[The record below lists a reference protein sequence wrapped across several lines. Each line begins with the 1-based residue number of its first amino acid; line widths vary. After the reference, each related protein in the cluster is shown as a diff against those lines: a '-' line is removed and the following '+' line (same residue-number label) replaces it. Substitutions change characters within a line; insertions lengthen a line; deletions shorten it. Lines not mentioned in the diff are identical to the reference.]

1 MDLIMNLHSNDIDV
15 YRSPTNG
22 VTLASTDIGKKNVLQ
37 KCQYTD
43 IYDERCEGDFVEL
56 SIYGGKVAQRE
67 EIVAECAILTTVF
80 PIEDKDTSKKFYS
93 VLYDTIEREGMS
105 AERLKAAVHNLVTT
119 HVYPTFSIA
128 NIVGFDK
135 TLKVASSVSA
145 LRYLA
150 KSPKLAYTEIVVI
163 CGYLDKNERKM
174 FGIKAEI
181 ECSAYRNRIIGVWNE
196 DLKGWDVL
204 RQIKDNTI
212 PQRQAEFKQSLYVYC
227 NYPPKYNGKYSPSDI
242 NEFYKYY
249 SQVVEFGDKLR
260 FETFM
265 KWDAEMFLQKW
276 FKNRHSD
283 TPPKPPKP
291 PTPEKEKD
299 EVSEQEALKNKI
311 ALSVISENMSLYRKL
326 SPKEADAK
334 IAELINA
341 RLKENGIQTN

>member
-1 MDLIMNLHSNDIDV
+1 MNRFNDIDV
-15 YRSPTNG
+15 YRPTG
-22 VTLASTDIGKKNVLQ
+22 TLASTDIGKKNVLQ

-56 SIYGGKVAQRE
+56 SIYGAEPATNAQVIKACVPLTVAFPDQRNSLFDALYNA
-67 EIVAECAILTTVF
+67 IAE
-80 PIEDKDTSKKFYS
+80 
-93 VLYDTIEREGMS
+93 EGMS
-105 AERLKAAVHNLVTT
+105 VERLKAAVHNLVTT

-150 KSPKLAYTEIVVI
+150 KAPKLAYTEIVVI
-163 CGYLDKNERKM
+163 CGYLDGNERKM

-181 ECSAYRNRIIGVWNE
+181 ECSAYRTRIIGVWNE
-196 DLKGWDVL
+196 DLQKWDVL

-326 SPKEADAK
+326 PPKVADAK